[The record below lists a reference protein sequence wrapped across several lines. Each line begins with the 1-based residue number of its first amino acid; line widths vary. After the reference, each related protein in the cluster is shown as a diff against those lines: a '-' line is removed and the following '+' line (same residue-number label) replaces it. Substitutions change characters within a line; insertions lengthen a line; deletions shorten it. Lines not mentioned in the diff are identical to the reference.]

1 MVGLCAPSVLRG
13 PVCKKTLFRMSKG
26 FVCVFFCL
34 CVYFVFVVFMAPSVL
49 RGPVCKKTL
58 FWMSKGFVCV
68 FVCVCLFCVCGFY
81 GPVCVEGTS
90 LQKDN
95 LSDE

>member
-1 MVGLCAPSVLRG
+1 MVGLC
-13 PVCKKTLFRMSKG
+13 
-26 FVCVFFCL
+26 
-34 CVYFVFVVFMAPSVL
+34 APSVL

-68 FVCVCLFCVCGFY
+68 FVCVCLFCVCGLY
-81 GPVCVEGTS
+81 GPVCVEGTN

-95 LSDE
+95 PSDEQTSLSLLSLSLILLIVAGGPTRQELN